1 MKQSSEKS
9 SLQAQIDDNLK
20 RVYQEALEQDV
31 PDRFKELLQK
41 LKEKDRGEEG
51 RG

>member
-1 MKQSSEKS
+1 MKHSSEKV

-31 PDRFKELLQK
+31 PDRFKVLLEELRK
-41 LKEKDRGEEG
+41 KESKNERG
-51 RG
+51 